1 MTSAT
6 FSAVWLFFNSVVWRT
21 ISFISQSLFMKCA
34 VTVTY
39 ESVATDVHPSVVRA
53 IDCPLIISRM
63 FSLVASYSFTILLVI
78 VPREGIVYRGSISRM
93 NSLNPSPCEMLTG
106 LISLQINSVSFF
118 VIVSCRPAGRQ
129 RDEEGGKNDVILDC
143 FDRGSSSAANCSAYS
158 E

>member
-1 MTSAT
+1 
-6 FSAVWLFFNSVVWRT
+6 
-21 ISFISQSLFMKCA
+21 MKCA

-63 FSLVASYSFTILLVI
+63 FSLVVSYSFTILLVI

-106 LISLQINSVSFF
+106 LISLQINSVSFLLLSLAAQLADNEMRREAKTMLF
-118 VIVSCRPAGRQ
+118 LAVLTVALPQPLTVLRTPSNALNGGVRSC
-129 RDEEGGKNDVILDC
+129 
-143 FDRGSSSAANCSAYS
+143 CS
-158 E
+158 